1 MRLILID
8 PKEELCSAWE
18 EAFSKHPEVEIRCG
32 YFESVES
39 FDCMVSAANSFGL
52 MDGGVDL
59 AIINFFGEELEK
71 RVQRHIINE
80 YFGEQPIGTSFIFPT
95 HHSKHPFIAHTPTM
109 RTPMAITGTD
119 YVYLAMKAILTLIKS
134 GVFEDGTPVQERIQ
148 SVAIPGLGTGVG
160 QVPPLLCARQMRI
173 AWEDVIQEKYLT
185 EEGWEEL
192 RSNYAYFFT
201 HDDRDLK
208 YDIP

>member
-8 PKEELCSAWE
+8 PKDELCSAWE
-18 EAFSKHPEVEIRCG
+18 EAFSRHPEVEIRCG

-95 HHSKHPFIAHTPTM
+95 HHPKHPFIAHTPTM
-109 RTPMAITGTD
+109 RSPMAITGTD
-119 YVYLAMKAILTLIKS
+119 YVYLAMKALLEAVWRHNRSEEIKIESILC
-134 GVFEDGTPVQERIQ
+134 
-148 SVAIPGLGTGVG
+148 PGLGTSTGRM
-160 QVPPLLCARQMRI
+160 PFKEAARQMALAYKNFKNPPVGIDWRYAAKRQMEI
-173 AWEDVIQEKYLT
+173 KYGGNLYHKFSQE
-185 EEGWEEL
+185 
-192 RSNYAYFFT
+192 
-201 HDDRDLK
+201 
-208 YDIP
+208 